1 MATVKFRK
9 GIGMIENRVGMGW
22 NGTYKLT
29 AEVSPLWNTV
39 RCQFLRS
46 SSSQGVLLTHSSPNG
61 HLQFRLIYLTAN
73 ESGGNLSN
81 KSCNGAIV
89 ESFICC
95 LFFVCLVYIFTML
108 WILVDVTSRL

>member
-39 RCQFLRS
+39 RCQFL
-46 SSSQGVLLTHSSPNG
+46 
-61 HLQFRLIYLTAN
+61 
-73 ESGGNLSN
+73 
-81 KSCNGAIV
+81 
-89 ESFICC
+89 
-95 LFFVCLVYIFTML
+95 
-108 WILVDVTSRL
+108 